1 MLLNLKKQHPDLEQ
15 YQLQKNQTVSL
26 KVPPISNVAGT
37 VRPTLGLDMIRVA
50 FQNSIA
56 TRTGINGVEEIIIQ
70 TKAIGNA
77 SIPTDENGRVWIYYG
92 KLIHRI

>member
-1 MLLNLKKQHPDLEQ
+1 
-15 YQLQKNQTVSL
+15 
-26 KVPPISNVAGT
+26 
-37 VRPTLGLDMIRVA
+37 MIRVA
-50 FQNSIA
+50 FQGNSIA

-92 KLIHRI
+92 ESDSIKGENSRYYVSASDIIKGRIHLKS